1 MSLRR
6 SWPRTVLGSVAKIL
20 VAVLLLSFANLT
32 DVALAANPASAH
44 DFHASS
50 RLIVKYRAGVSGL
63 TASGGVVGH
72 GMVTNTAVSLRPGQS
87 LGGRMRTVLLSDAT
101 SAESQSIADQLAED
115 PRIEWVVADEF
126 FHVIED
132 QPITLPPNHV
142 DVVDTVTDSK
152 LGAAGY
158 VDQSASA
165 GRVVSL
171 SLTNGDGTATKSSVF
186 TYLESIAPTITT
198 VSPSAGPTAGGNSL
212 TVTGT
217 EMGNVTDATVGGYE
231 ATIVSTTSTSVTI
244 VAPPGVAGS
253 TEVSVTNPAGVAEKA
268 SAYRYVS
275 APNLVTI
282 SVATGSTSGRQSVEF
297 TGENLSDVTAVT
309 FGGTAAVITSK
320 TETSLVV
327 VTPARPSG
335 TVDVTANGLGGT
347 STIASAFTYSAPA
360 TISAV
365 SPASGSTLG
374 GATVTI
380 TGTNLAAT
388 SLVRIGG
395 TSATIVSQS
404 PTSLVVT
411 SPEHLVG
418 TGVVDVTTP
427 AGLAAWNKTFAFIAP
442 IAPTIN
448 SLSPITGTTLGG
460 TRITVTGKN
469 LNQVATVRLGGTSVG
484 ILSASAT
491 TLTFVAPPNAAGP
504 VTLVLEN
511 VAGSAS
517 KPSAYTFVAPTAPVV
532 SSMAPS
538 KGSDAGGTRVTFKGN
553 SLGEVTEVKFG
564 TELAAVVSQ
573 SPTTL
578 IVDAPA
584 HVVGTVSVTLK
595 NSAATTTAAT
605 LFSYALL
612 PIVTSATPVVGTA
625 TGGTTVTISG
635 GNLSA
640 TTSVTFG
647 GIAGSIVSRS
657 NSEVSV
663 LTPRFIKGG
672 SVPVVLLTPEGSATL
687 ASKFTYALAPTITKV
702 APTSGPASGG
712 TVVTIT
718 GKNLA
723 AVSSVLLGND
733 SVAMRSQ
740 SATSITFVSP
750 PSSSAGSRAVT
761 ISGPGGT
768 VVKLAA
774 FAYAPNA
781 RSTRTTIGSLA
792 APGLVQP
799 ELSTI
804 RPRNFNPPHVN
815 VTRTPGHRA
824 VDKAQGSGQVVSSS
838 IGEFGIATNCS
849 ASSSVEPYHRCIAD
863 DSYDAGISVDAEIIW
878 ADAYIRATLP
888 GTIVVDTVPYA
899 HITDTGWL
907 TWTDNFMEFDFDTNN
922 DGIDNVIVAPLRR
935 NAPRNSP
942 VLAGVYNYNPS
953 TGYSYRGTVCS
964 ATVTNKYGD
973 HAAIIGTGNSWWQM
987 SADWS
992 CLFGNATSSV
1002 RFSNYLEDYWDYD
1015 YAPNYYSYLPSANL
1029 GSLGGPTLTG
1039 ISPSTG
1045 PRTGGTQ
1052 VTITGSSLIDAT
1064 SANFGGSAAAIVSRS
1079 ATVLTVTTPAHN
1091 PGLVDVTV
1099 TTPSGSRTISSGF
1112 EYLAEIPVIT
1122 SVAPDSGS
1130 IDGGTMVVVTGKNL
1144 GTVTSAMLGGVDA
1157 TIVSSTATSLT
1168 FITPPAPSEP
1178 TLPTDPKF
1186 LDGTLWGLSGTYG
1199 INAPEAWGTSQGSGD
1214 VVVAVIDT
1222 GRTSHSDEGNLVSGY
1237 DFVSLDDTNSDGTP
1251 DTPLTAND
1259 GNGRDSDP
1267 SDPGDWVTSS
1277 ESSGYSSGGF
1287 FEGCYPDS
1295 SSWHGTHVAG
1305 TINGA
1310 ANGIG
1315 IVGVAPNVAVQ
1326 HVRALGKCGGYMSDI
1341 IAAITWSSGGAI
1353 SGVPTNTHP
1362 ADVINMSLGG
1372 TDSCSS
1378 AMQSAIDGAV
1388 SRGTTVVVAAGN
1400 EGAPASTSSPANCRN
1415 VIAVAAVGTT
1425 GLRASFSNYGSVV
1438 DIAAPGVS
1446 ILSNINTGLTGPVS
1460 GSYTSYSGTSMA
1472 TPHVAGSVALIK
1484 SVYPAHTP
1492 AMIESLLKAT
1502 AKPFG
1507 STRCDS
1513 NISYSCGAGI
1523 VDVGAAVR

>member
-1 MSLRR
+1 M
-6 SWPRTVLGSVAKIL
+6 VAKIL
-20 VAVLLLSFANLT
+20 VAVLLLSLANLT
-32 DVALAANPASAH
+32 DVALAEGPESAH
-44 DFHASS
+44 DLRASS
-50 RLIVKYRAGVSGL
+50 RLVVKYRTGASGL

-72 GMVTNTAVSLRPGQS
+72 GMVTNTEVRLMPGQS
-87 LGGRMRTVLLSDAT
+87 LGGRMRTVLLSDAS
-101 SAESQSIADQLAED
+101 SAESQLIADQLAED

-126 FHVIED
+126 LRVIED
-132 QPITLPPNHV
+132 QPIVLPPNHV
-142 DVVDTVTDSK
+142 DAVGSATDGK
-152 LGAAGY
+152 LDA
-158 VDQSASA
+158 A

-171 SLTNGDGTATKSSVF
+171 SLTNSDGTATKSSVF
-186 TYLESIAPTITT
+186 TYVESVAPAITS

-217 EMGNVTDATVGGYE
+217 EMDNVTDATVGGNE
-231 ATIVSTTSTSVTI
+231 ATIVSTTPTSVTI

-253 TEVSVTNPAGVAEKA
+253 TAVSVTNPVGVAEKA

-275 APNLVTI
+275 APSVITI
-282 SVATGSTSGRQSVEF
+282 SVATGSTSGGQSVEF
-297 TGENLSDVTAVT
+297 TGEKLSDVTAVT
-309 FGGTAAVITSK
+309 FGGTAAAITSK

-347 STIASAFTYSAPA
+347 STLASAFTYSAPA
-360 TISAV
+360 TISTV
-365 SPASGSTLG
+365 SPASASTLG
-374 GATVTI
+374 GAAVTI
-380 TGTNLAAT
+380 TGTNLDAT
-388 SLVRIGG
+388 SRVRMGG
-395 TSATIVSQS
+395 TAATIVSHS

-411 SPEHLVG
+411 SPAHLAG

-427 AGLAAWNKTFAFIAP
+427 SGSVAWNKSFAFVAP
-442 IAPTIN
+442 IAPTIK

-460 TRITVTGKN
+460 TRITVTGNN
-469 LNQVATVRLGGTSVG
+469 LNQVATVQLGGTSVA

-491 TLTFVAPPNAAGP
+491 TLTFVAPSHAAGP
-504 VTLVLEN
+504 ATLVMKN
-511 VAGSAS
+511 VTGSAS
-517 KPSAYTFVAPTAPVV
+517 KSSAFTFVAPTAPVV
-532 SSMAPS
+532 SMMVPS
-538 KGSDAGGTRVTFKGN
+538 KGSEAGGTRVTFTGN

-564 TELAAVVSQ
+564 TEQASVVSQ
-573 SPTTL
+573 SATIL
-578 IVDAPA
+578 VVDAPA
-584 HVVGTVSVTLK
+584 HAVGTVSVTLK
-595 NSAATTTAAT
+595 NAAATTTATT

-612 PIVTSATPVVGTA
+612 PILTSATPVVGPA

-635 GNLSA
+635 ANLGA

-657 NSEVSV
+657 NSEISV
-663 LTPRFIKGG
+663 VTPAFIRGG
-672 SVPVVLLTPEGSATL
+672 SVPVVVVMPAGTATL
-687 ASKFTYALAPTITKV
+687 ASTFTYSLAPTIAKV
-702 APTSGPASGG
+702 APKSGPASGG

-718 GKNLA
+718 GKNLT

-733 SVAMRSQ
+733 SVAMTSQ
-740 SATSITFVSP
+740 TATSITFVSP
-750 PSSSAGSRAVT
+750 SSSSADLHAVT
-761 ISGPGGT
+761 VSGAGGSA
-768 VVKLAA
+768 VKLAA
-774 FAYAPNA
+774 YTYIPNA
-781 RSTRTTIGSLA
+781 RPTKKTKGALA
-792 APGLVQP
+792 VVGLVQP

-804 RPRNFNPPHVN
+804 RPRTPNPPQAKLA
-815 VTRTPGHRA
+815 RTPDHPA
-824 VDKAQGSGQVVSSS
+824 VDKMQGSGQVLGSS
-838 IGEFGIATNCS
+838 IGEFGIATDCS
-849 ASSSVEPYHRCIAD
+849 ASSSVEPYHRCLSD
-863 DSYDAGISVDAEIIW
+863 SSYDAGISVDAEIIW
-878 ADAYIRATLP
+878 TDAYIRASSP

-899 HITDTGWL
+899 VITDTGWL

-922 DGIDNVIVAPLRR
+922 DGIDNVIVAPMRR
-935 NAPRNSP
+935 NASRNSP
-942 VLAGVYNYNPS
+942 ITAGVFDYNPS

-1039 ISPSTG
+1039 ISPATG

-1052 VTITGSSLIDAT
+1052 VTITGSSLNDAT
-1064 SANFGGSAAAIVSRS
+1064 SANFGGSAAAIVSKS
-1079 ATVLTVTTPAHN
+1079 ASSLTVTTPAHS

-1112 EYLAEIPVIT
+1112 EYLAAIPIIT
-1122 SVAPDSGS
+1122 TVTPDSGS
-1130 IDGGTMVVVTGKNL
+1130 LDGGTRVVVTGKNL
-1144 GTVTSAMLGGVDA
+1144 GTVTSAMLGGEDA
-1157 TIVSSTATSLT
+1157 TIVSYSATSLT
-1168 FITPPAPSEP
+1168 FITPPAASESA
-1178 TLPTDPKF
+1178 LPTDPRF

-1199 INAPEAWGTSQGSGD
+1199 INAPEAWATSQGSSD

-1222 GRTSHSDEGNLVSGY
+1222 GRTAHSDEGNLVSGY

-1251 DTPLTAND
+1251 DTPLSAND

-1277 ESSGYSSGGF
+1277 ESSGYSAGGF
-1287 FEGCYPDS
+1287 FEGCYPES

-1310 ANGIG
+1310 ANGLG
-1315 IVGVAPNVAVQ
+1315 IVGVAPNVAVE

-1341 IAAITWSSGGAI
+1341 IAAITWSSGGTI
-1353 SGVPTNTHP
+1353 SGVPANTHP

-1388 SRGTTVVVAAGN
+1388 SRGTTIVVAAGN

-1415 VIAVAAVGTT
+1415 VIAVAAVGST

-1438 DIAAPGVS
+1438 DVAAPGVS

-1523 VDVGAAVR
+1523 VNVGAAVR